1 MLLSNVLINLKERKK
16 LNFREF
22 NPGIKGISCDSKK
35 ILKNFI
41 FVATKGENNDGHK
54 YIFDAIKKGAI
65 FIVIERKEL
74 EKNLKKKKLILFIQ
88 KIQDYFYQK

>member
-65 FIVIERKEL
+65 FIVIERREL

>member
-74 EKNLKKKKLILFIQ
+74 EKNLKKKKFIF
-88 KIQDYFYQK
+88 I

>member
-1 MLLSNVLINLKERKK
+1 MLLSNVLKNLNERKK

-65 FIVIERKEL
+65 FIVIEKKEL

-88 KIQDYFYQK
+88 KIQNFFYQK